1 MFSGHKPK
9 LHNLTKLGRKAGNA
23 DPAFFTVFPKDTKEQ
38 KRLFNLL
45 RDAYVDARYRKSYQI
60 KEGELR
66 TLAERVSALHELTER
81 VCKRKIEQLAGE
93 CGEKG

>member
-1 MFSGHKPK
+1 MKRSLAHLPEHKRDE
-9 LHNLTKLGRKAGNA
+9 L
-23 DPAFFTVFPKDTKEQ
+23 

-60 KEGELR
+60 KEEELR

-81 VCKRKIEQLAGE
+81 VCREKIEELARE
-93 CGEKG
+93 CGGAG